1 MPAHRPSHTDLA
13 TQNYILP
20 PGVSSGT
27 NIRCEEFTECGDVPF
42 LHNAADDAVK
52 SCTNN
57 VCTFTCSNAN
67 AGKYVAGVKT
77 ATCDPAT
84 LTWTY
89 TYDFDKYASDK
100 SKCLDTPCGDF
111 NEIPL
116 DIDPAVTYQVI
127 TGAMNQFSAVQF
139 VCNDPVY

>member
-1 MPAHRPSHTDLA
+1 MAIVAA
-13 TQNYILP
+13 TVMSTVTAFATSL
-20 PGVSSGT
+20 T
-27 NIRCEEFTECGDVPF
+27 ACGDIPF
-42 LHNAADDAVK
+42 THNAADDAVK

-57 VCTFTCSNAN
+57 VYTFNYSNAN
-67 AGKYVAGVKT
+67 AGKYVAGVT
-77 ATCDPAT
+77 TVTCDPAT
-84 LTWTY
+84 LTWAY
-89 TYDFDKYASDK
+89 NVNVYDFDKYASDK